1 MESCVATVGAKWEFF
16 HEWKGLTELDHVNI
30 ELPTMLRSICRK
42 ENLLDMLGTDSP
54 ATVHPVPGQVQD
66 LRAAISFL
74 PLF

>member
-42 ENLLDMLGTDSP
+42 ENLLDMLENFILFDHSGDS
-54 ATVHPVPGQVQD
+54 TVKILARNHQY
-66 LRAAISFL
+66 LRL
-74 PLF
+74 